1 MFPNGRKIQY
11 DFDAILRLFSLQIK
25 KKKSFLG
32 FLFLS
37 ETLLTM
43 VISEWCLLNP
53 VNTFQSLFY
62 LLFHLSLSLILS
74 FSHLLQKN
82 HSLNTSFSSA
92 SAPVLSLL
100 PSNILLISFPFPS
113 FHIHTT
119 KFSLWP
125 ITPWWIVQHSPVN
138 ANQNMGVVYS
148 FLLSSFYPVFYL
160 PGLYYDFSVDL
171 L

>member
-1 MFPNGRKIQY
+1 MPSLGFFPSK
-11 DFDAILRLFSLQIK
+11 LK
-25 KKKSFLG
+25 KKKMSFLG

-37 ETLLTM
+37 ETVLTM

-62 LLFHLSLSLILS
+62 LLFHLSLSHSLFLS
-74 FSHLLQKN
+74 LAAKN

-125 ITPWWIVQHSPVN
+125 ITPWWIVPHSPVN

-148 FLLSSFYPVFYL
+148 FLLSSFYPVFWL
-160 PGLYYDFSVDL
+160 PGLCYDFSVDL